1 LLPLTGQRS
10 LGRDRMDVRELQ
22 EEIRALAREKRA
34 VILAH
39 NYQPPE
45 IQDVADFVADSLEL
59 SLRASRTDAEVVV
72 FCGVRFMAE
81 TAAIVC
87 PDKLVVFPRPEAG
100 CEMADMITVED
111 VEELKRKHPGAPV
124 VTYVNSYVEIKAV
137 SDICCTSA
145 NSVNVVK
152 SLEAKEIIFLPDKN
166 LALYTQRFF
175 KDKKLYYHEGFCP
188 FHDVLTVEDVQKAM
202 AEHPQA
208 VFMAH
213 PECRPEV
220 IDLAQAVRSTSGMLK
235 FAQESESKEF
245 IVGTEVGLLY
255 PLKKQ
260 NPEKEFF
267 PASEKMLCKAMK
279 IISLEDLKRS
289 LEELQPVVKVPEDI
303 RLKAYRAVSKM
314 LEIPRN

>member
-1 LLPLTGQRS
+1 
-10 LGRDRMDVRELQ
+10 MNELQ
-22 EEIRALAREKRA
+22 QEIRALAKEKKA
-34 VILAH
+34 IILAH

-45 IQDVADFVADSLEL
+45 IQDVADLTGDSLEL
-59 SLRASRTDAEVVV
+59 SLKAAQTEAEVIV

-111 VEELKRKHPGAPV
+111 VEAMKAKYPKAPV

-145 NSVNVVK
+145 NSINVVK
-152 SLEAKEIIFLPDKN
+152 SLEADEIIFLPDMN
-166 LALYTQRFF
+166 LARYTQRFF
-175 KDKKLYYHEGFCP
+175 PDKKIYYHEGFCP
-188 FHDVLTVEDVQKAM
+188 FHDVLTVEDVKQAKEA
-202 AEHPQA
+202 HPEA

-220 IDLAQAVRSTSGMLK
+220 IDLADVVRSTSGMLRY
-235 FAQESESKEF
+235 ARESEAKEF

-260 NPEKEFF
+260 NPAKEFY

-289 LEELQPVVKVPEDI
+289 LETLSPVVKVPEDV
-303 RLKAYRAVSKM
+303 RKRAYRAVARM
-314 LEIPRN
+314 LEIPRS